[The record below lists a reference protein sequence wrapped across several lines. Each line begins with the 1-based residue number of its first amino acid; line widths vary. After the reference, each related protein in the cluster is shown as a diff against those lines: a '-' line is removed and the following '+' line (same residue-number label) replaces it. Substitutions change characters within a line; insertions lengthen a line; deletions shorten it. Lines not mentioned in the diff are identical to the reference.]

1 MEQELRKLGLSE
13 YESKVYLTLVRYG
26 SLEGRKLSKLSSV
39 PQSKI
44 YEVLYRLAEKK
55 FVLILEVKPKLF
67 KAIEPRTA
75 IKNFLLSKKQEI
87 ETLGR
92 TIPNKL
98 KSLKKFVEPQTS
110 ELITVYRGE
119 KNTHPLVIN
128 KFITAKKYVKDMFT
142 FEYMP
147 NSVLRE
153 VIKCIEK
160 GVKIYML
167 ATKKDEDNIKLIRKI
182 KKLGVEVRYF
192 PVKAIRLA
200 IKDGVESYQM
210 IVNPKN
216 MLDRVSIVIE
226 SNELTKAL
234 EHYFDYL
241 WQKAKIIK

>member
-1 MEQELRKLGLSE
+1 MEQELKKLGLGE

-44 YEVLYRLAEKK
+44 YEVLYKLAEKK
-55 FVLILEVKPKLF
+55 FVSILEVKPKLF
-67 KAIEPRTA
+67 KAIEPRAA

-87 ETLGR
+87 ETLER

-98 KSLKKFVEPQTS
+98 KSLKKFAELQTG

-128 KFITAKKYVKDMFT
+128 KFITAQKYVKDMFT

-153 VIKCIEK
+153 IIKCIER

-182 KKLGVEVRYF
+182 KKLGAEVKYF
-192 PVKAIRLA
+192 PVKEIRLA
-200 IKDGVESYQM
+200 IKDGIESYQM

-241 WQKAKIIK
+241 WKKAEIIK